1 MKSIYD
7 EHSDIYPNEKN
18 SLCHTQTYKDD
29 SKDCE
34 DIYPIKMY
42 KKNHEKATTRHVCR
56 RRKSYK
62 TERLYK
68 WKK

>member
-1 MKSIYD
+1 MMNIQIFIQTKKIHYVT
-7 EHSDIYPNEKN
+7 PNRYR
-18 SLCHTQTYKDD
+18 TYKDD

-42 KKNHEKATTRHVCR
+42 KKNHEKATTRHVCG